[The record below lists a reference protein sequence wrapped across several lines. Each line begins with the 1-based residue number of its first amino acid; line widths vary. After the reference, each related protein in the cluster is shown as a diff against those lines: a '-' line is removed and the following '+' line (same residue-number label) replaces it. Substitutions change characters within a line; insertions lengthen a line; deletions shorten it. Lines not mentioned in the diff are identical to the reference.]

1 MKKYF
6 PLFISLT
13 AIASSVQAIDLY
25 QTYQKALAYN
35 ADYLKAIATNQSGQ
49 EQKNIARAALLPQ
62 ISATGTISENYF
74 NQSGVSANYNQ
85 PVYSAQ
91 LSQSLFDYSKLS
103 NYIKGKFAGQLADLQ
118 LTNARQQ
125 LMTSVAQAYFD
136 VLYAED
142 VLLATQMTKTA
153 LGKQLTQA
161 QAAFQVGSV
170 TIADVNDAQSGYD
183 AAAAQEIQDENSL
196 INKKNIFRNITGIDP
211 EQIQPLQE
219 QIKLDTPL
227 PQSDSSWSKIAESSN
242 LNVLISL
249 KQMDMAKQD
258 ISIARGGHYPTLT
271 LQAQYQYQD
280 TGNLDSTNASDTQ
293 SQGLNYPGGPLSSYS
308 TGSIGLQLSVPIFS
322 GGGVSAQ
329 TRQATDNYEAAM
341 QQLTNTDRQTNQ
353 NTRNAYWAVFNGVSI
368 VNAQKSALLSAK
380 TKLNSDTLGYQ
391 VGIRN
396 SVDLVSSQKNYYQ
409 TFQTY
414 QQARYQYLMAEVQL
428 QYLSGKIDEQ
438 FLQKINANIK
448 N

>member
-13 AIASSVQAIDLY
+13 VIVSNVQAIDLY

-91 LSQSLFDYSKLS
+91 LSQTLFDYSKLS
-103 NYIKGKFAGQLADLQ
+103 NYVKGKFAGQLADLQ

-161 QAAFQVGSV
+161 LAAFQVGSV

-196 INKKNIFRNITGIDP
+196 INKKNVFRNITGIDP

-227 PQSDSSWSKIAESSN
+227 PQSDSAWSKIAESSN

-280 TGNLDSTNASDTQ
+280 TGNLDSTNNADTQ
-293 SQGLNYPGGPLSSYS
+293 AQGLDYPGGPLSSYGS
-308 TGSIGLQLSVPIFS
+308 GSIGLQVSIPIFS

-341 QQLTNTDRQTNQ
+341 QQLTSTDRQTNQ

-414 QQARYQYLMAEVQL
+414 QQSRYQYLMAEVQL
-428 QYLSGKIDEQ
+428 QYLSGKIDEK

>member
-1 MKKYF
+1 MKIKI
-6 PLFISLT
+6 LFVAIIGLT
-13 AIASSVQAIDLY
+13 LQTSNAFDLEY
-25 QTYQKALAYN
+25 AYQKSLDYN
-35 ADYLKAIATNQSGQ
+35 ADYLKQIASTTATQ
-49 EQKNIARAALLPQ
+49 EQIKLARAQLLPQ
-62 ISATGTISENYF
+62 ISATAAMSENYF
-74 NQSGVSANYNQ
+74 NTPGLEAFYHQ
-85 PVYSAQ
+85 PTLGASLQQVVFDWGKYSN
-91 LSQSLFDYSKLS
+91 YSK
-103 NYIKGKFAGQLADLQ
+103 GKYAADIGNLQ
-118 LTNARQQ
+118 LDNAKQQ
-125 LMTSVAQAYFD
+125 LMVTVSKAYFD

-142 VLLATQMTKTA
+142 TLQAIKMTKEA
-153 LGKQLTQA
+153 LEKQMNQA
-161 QAAFQVGSV
+161 KKAFEVGSV

-196 INKKNIFRNITGIDP
+196 INKKNVFRNITGIDP

-227 PQSDSSWSKIAESSN
+227 PQSDSAWSKIAESSN

-280 TGNLDSTNASDTQ
+280 TGNLDSTNNADTQ
-293 SQGLNYPGGPLSSYS
+293 AQGLDYPGGPLSSYGS
-308 TGSIGLQLSVPIFS
+308 GSIGLQVSIPIFS

-341 QQLTNTDRQTNQ
+341 QQLTSTDRQTNQ

-396 SVDLVSSQKNYYQ
+396 SVDLVS
-409 TFQTY
+409 
-414 QQARYQYLMAEVQL
+414 
-428 QYLSGKIDEQ
+428 
-438 FLQKINANIK
+438 
-448 N
+448 

>member
-1 MKKYF
+1 
-6 PLFISLT
+6 
-13 AIASSVQAIDLY
+13 
-25 QTYQKALAYN
+25 
-35 ADYLKAIATNQSGQ
+35 
-49 EQKNIARAALLPQ
+49 
-62 ISATGTISENYF
+62 
-74 NQSGVSANYNQ
+74 
-85 PVYSAQ
+85 
-91 LSQSLFDYSKLS
+91 
-103 NYIKGKFAGQLADLQ
+103 
-118 LTNARQQ
+118 
-125 LMTSVAQAYFD
+125 
-136 VLYAED
+136 
-142 VLLATQMTKTA
+142 
-153 LGKQLTQA
+153 
-161 QAAFQVGSV
+161 V